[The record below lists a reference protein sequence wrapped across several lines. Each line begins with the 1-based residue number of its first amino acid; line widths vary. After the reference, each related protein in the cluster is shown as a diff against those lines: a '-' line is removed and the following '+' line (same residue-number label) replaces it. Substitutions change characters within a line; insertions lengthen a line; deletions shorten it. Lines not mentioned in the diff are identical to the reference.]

1 LSSMQLTDEGM
12 LSAKMRFLIF
22 SLLLAIPF
30 LAYVNTFHNDFVW
43 DDRYVLSENP
53 YIRHM
58 ENIPSFF
65 TTSKTQASY
74 DMKVYRPLRQVMFAI
89 EYKMFGPNPSGY
101 HLQNVFVHSMNCL
114 LLFLL
119 LRHLRLSALQSF
131 LVSTLYSVHPVNT
144 EAAANIAGR
153 ADVLFLFF
161 YLIGVIFYI
170 KSRYSP
176 RRRLYLVGVVV
187 AYSLSLLSKEMA
199 ISFPLTV
206 VLIDIFLEGGQ
217 IAELRKKLSFYLM
230 LTVLSGLYLYARTL
244 AIGDLGR
251 GEYYGDSFWTTMF
264 TQTAIVLKYI
274 KLVFIPYPLS
284 ARYDIFLLVTPVN
297 PYTVIFLFLIALLIV
312 ATVVSL
318 SRKTFSLPLLGS
330 WWFILTLLPVSNVIP
345 IRAAMMAERY
355 LYLPV
360 IGLLILTASAFKGRR
375 TFHLT
380 RTTVPALGSYVAVLS
395 LFFIL
400 TLSRNAVWKNDI
412 TLFEDTRS
420 KAPDSLAVHW
430 NLFNEYQKRGDGE
443 KAAAEYG
450 EMKRINEKVSREY
463 LALARKYRES
473 GKRADAARLARKALR
488 TKPDLQAASDFL
500 RELEKDA
507 VIHLD

>member
-1 LSSMQLTDEGM
+1 MQSNSEGRGSS
-12 LSAKMRFLIF
+12 ARMRFLMPFFIIVL
-22 SLLLAIPF
+22 SLS
-30 LAYVNTFHNDFVW
+30 AYANTLWNDFVW
-43 DDRYVLSENP
+43 DDQYVLSGNP
-53 YIRHM
+53 HIREI

-65 TTSKTQASY
+65 LTSETQSSY
-74 DMKVYRPLRQVMFAI
+74 DMKVYRPLRQALFVF
-89 EYKMFGPNPSGY
+89 EYKMFGLKPWGY
-101 HLQNVFVHSMNCL
+101 HMGNILLHSFNSV
-114 LLFLL
+114 LLFFFLKHLSFSDLL
-119 LRHLRLSALQSF
+119 SF
-131 LVSTLYSVHPVNT
+131 CAAALYSVHPVNT
-144 EAAANIAGR
+144 EVAANITGR
-153 ADVLFLFF
+153 TDILFLFF
-161 YLIGVIFYI
+161 YLSGLL
-170 KSRYSP
+170 
-176 RRRLYLVGVVV
+176 LYAKAQQAPNRSAWLTGSLL

-199 ISFPLTV
+199 LSFPLAI
-206 VLIDIFLEGGQ
+206 VLVDVARERGDIKR
-217 IAELRKKLSFYLM
+217 LRKNMVFYLVM
-230 LTVLSGLYLYARTL
+230 VACSALYLYVRTK
-244 AIGDLGR
+244 AIGDLGKAD
-251 GEYYGDSFWTTMF
+251 YYGDSFWTTLYSE
-264 TQTAIVLKYI
+264 TAVILKYI
-274 KLVFIPYPLS
+274 KLFFIPYPLS
-284 ARYDIFLLVTPVN
+284 ARYDVFLLETPSN
-297 PYTVIFLFLIALLIV
+297 PYTMIFLFLMTCLV
-312 ATVVSL
+312 TATVVAVVRKSFPL
-318 SRKTFSLPLLGS
+318 SLLGG
-330 WWFILTLLPVSNVIP
+330 WWFILTLLPVSNIIP

-360 IGLLILTASAFKGRR
+360 IGLLILTVSAFKGRR

-473 GKRADAARLARKALR
+473 GKRADAERLARKALR